1 MSDMKNRTTVT
12 TPGGS
17 SRPPRLG
24 SVVVTGVV
32 ATLVAM
38 AAVAATAA
46 LSKAVGVDFELPD
59 GGEAIPAS
67 GAAVMT
73 GIFSAVGVVIA
84 VTLRRWSAR
93 PATAFVRVTITL
105 TAFSLVPPFLSGADA
120 ATVAALILLHLVAA
134 TVMIPALAH
143 RLRG

>member
-1 MSDMKNRTTVT
+1 MSDLKNRTTVT
-12 TPGGS
+12 TPGVS
-17 SRPPRLG
+17 SRPPRLR

-46 LSKAVGVDFELPD
+46 LAEAVGVDFELP

-67 GAAVMT
+67 GSAVMT

-93 PATAFVRVTITL
+93 PATAFVRVTVTL
-105 TAFSLVPPFLSGADA
+105 TAFSLVPPFLSGADS

>member
-1 MSDMKNRTTVT
+1 MSDLKNRTTVT
-12 TPGGS
+12 TPGVS
-17 SRPPRLG
+17 SRPARLRN
-24 SVVVTGVV
+24 VVVTGVV

-46 LSKAVGVDFELPD
+46 LAEAVGVTFELP

-67 GAAVMT
+67 GSAVMT

-93 PATAFVRVTITL
+93 PATVFVRVAVTL
-105 TAFSLVPPFLSGADA
+105 TAFSLVPPFLSGADS